1 MGMQIS
7 VIGAGGWGTTLG
19 NLIAKK
25 GYKVKI
31 WAYEKETVDHINVN
45 HKNQQFLPE
54 FILSENLLASSDLNE
69 VIPNVHGIISVL
81 SSVFVRNM
89 ANIIKPFFSERRE
102 YKLVSVSKGL
112 EYDTFK
118 LMTEILREVLPS
130 NVKIAALSGPNLSR
144 EVAQELPTATVIAS
158 IHEDILLELVNLF
171 HTNYFKPFGLLDERG
186 IEICGAVK
194 NITAIAV
201 GICAGL
207 KLGDNTKASII
218 TLGLTEM
225 NRIGKHF
232 GCARKTFFGVAGIGD
247 LIATCS
253 SKLSRNRSYGE
264 KLAEGKTFAQI
275 KDEMHGMVAE
285 GVWAAGSVHQFALK
299 NGLDLPLTSQIF
311 KILHEDKKMSHAIS
325 DLFALI

>member
-1 MGMQIS
+1 MGLCIS

-25 GYKVKI
+25 GYIVKI
-31 WAYEKETVDHINVN
+31 WSYEKETRESINVN
-45 HKNQQFLPE
+45 HENKQFLPG
-54 FILSENLLASSDLNE
+54 ISLSKNLVASSDFNE
-69 VIPNVHGIISVL
+69 VIPKADIIIFAVPSA
-81 SSVFVRNM
+81 FVRNL
-89 ANIIKPFFSERRE
+89 ANQIKPFFSKEKE
-102 YKLVSVSKGL
+102 YKLVTVTKGL

-118 LMTEILREVLPS
+118 LMSEVLREVLPQ
-130 NVKIAALSGPNLSR
+130 NVKIAALSGPNLSS
-144 EVAQELPTATVIAS
+144 EVGEQPTATVIAS
-158 IHEDILLELVNLF
+158 IHEEILPELVAIF
-171 HTNYFKPFGLLDERG
+171 HTNYFKPYAIADESG

-201 GICAGL
+201 GICDGL
-207 KLGDNTKASII
+207 KLGDNSKGSII

-232 GCARKTFFGVAGIGD
+232 GCARKTFFGIAGIGD

-275 KDEMHGMVAE
+275 KEEMHGMVAE
-285 GVWAAGSVHQFALK
+285 GVWAAKSIHQFALK
-299 NGLDLPLTSQIF
+299 NDIDLPLTTQIY
-311 KILHEDKKMSHAIS
+311 KVLHENKPMSEAVN
-325 DLFALI
+325 DLLALI